1 MLSMW
6 EFGMDGG
13 RYDVT
18 EFRNRH
24 LTLPALD
31 DDSVQPESLLSRSA
45 LQINATTK
53 CIIEAHAILE
63 CFAGISK
70 DTLQKAPNLLFV
82 RAIYALVVLMKADY
96 AVGTDPEM
104 GEILDSQSLKVD
116 HYLNTVQ
123 RKSSEAIGPQKC
135 RMPTHWTFVLEQ
147 KLMSWR
153 EEYLEWRREGRH
165 LKRRKIQDD
174 STANTSGTK
183 SPATASD
190 NKTTTRSQQDPI
202 APVQDNADLSRDLS
216 QSQQAPSLPGSSF
229 SMPNNPYAW
238 TPSGLAPQSSTQ
250 TMGEQSSFTPGMGDF
265 SAAFQNGDLYLW
277 NDINDNF
284 GGWIPQGG
292 SLYTDMGFGP
302 LNGQGY

>member
-1 MLSMW
+1 MW

-53 CIIEAHAILE
+53 CIVEAHSILE
-63 CFAGISK
+63 CFVGITTS
-70 DTLQKAPNLLFV
+70 TLQKAPNLLFV

-116 HYLNTVQ
+116 HYLQTV
-123 RKSSEAIGPQKC
+123 RKKTNEAIGPQKC
-135 RMPTHWTFVLEQ
+135 RMPTHWTFVLEA

-165 LKRRKIQDD
+165 LKRRKTKDD
-174 STANTSGTK
+174 SAPNTSGAR
-183 SPATASD
+183 SPTVLGD
-190 NKTTTRSQQDPI
+190 EEDRKPEVTITRGPSTPSLEQT
-202 APVQDNADLSRDLS
+202 LS
-216 QSQQAPSLPGSSF
+216 QSQRSAPLQSSNF
-229 SMPNNPYAW
+229 NITNPYAW
-238 TPSGLAPQSSTQ
+238 TPGGLSQGSSQPMCDQST
-250 TMGEQSSFTPGMGDF
+250 FPPDMGDF

-292 SLYTDMGFGP
+292 SLYTDMEFGP

>member
-53 CIIEAHAILE
+53 CISEAHAILE
-63 CFAGISK
+63 CFVEIPN

-82 RAIYALVVLMKADY
+82 RSIYALVVLMKADY
-96 AVGTDPEM
+96 AVGTDPDM
-104 GEILDSQSLKVD
+104 GEILDSQSLRVD
-116 HYLNTVQ
+116 HYLHTVLQ
-123 RKSSEAIGPQKC
+123 KTTEAIGPQKC
-135 RMPTHWTFVLEQ
+135 RMPTHWTFVLEA
-147 KLMSWR
+147 KLISWR
-153 EEYLEWRREGRH
+153 EEYLEWRRKGLH
-165 LKRRKIQDD
+165 VKRRKIKDD
-174 STANTSGTK
+174 STANTSGTR
-183 SPATASD
+183 SPIICGEGKD
-190 NKTTTRSQQDPI
+190 GKPQQQTTTQSHSTSAAEHQP
-202 APVQDNADLSRDLS
+202 S
-216 QSQQAPSLPGSSF
+216 QSQQSAPLHDTNFNIS
-229 SMPNNPYAW
+229 NPYAW
-238 TPSGLAPQSSTQ
+238 PPGGIPQGDQSTYTPD
-250 TMGEQSSFTPGMGDF
+250 MGDF

-277 NDINDNF
+277 NDVNDNF

-292 SLYTDMGFGP
+292 SLYADMGFGP
-302 LNGQGY
+302 LNGQGF

>member
-45 LQINATTK
+45 LQLNATTK

-63 CFAGISK
+63 CFIGITT

-116 HYLNTVQ
+116 FYLQTVLT
-123 RKSSEAIGPQKC
+123 KSSDAIGPQKC
-135 RMPTHWTFVLEQ
+135 RMPSHWTFVLEQ
-147 KLMSWR
+147 KLISWR

-165 LKRRKIQDD
+165 LKRRKVQDD
-174 STANTSGTK
+174 SAANTTR
-183 SPATASD
+183 
-190 NKTTTRSQQDPI
+190 TRSPTIPVAAKDKPQEPL
-202 APVQDNADLSRDLS
+202 APQS
-216 QSQQAPSLPGSSF
+216 QSNPPLESNLEQPQQPAPLPGSGF
-229 SMPNNPYAW
+229 SAIPNPYAW
-238 TPSGLAPQSSTQ
+238 TPSGMPQASSQPLGDQ
-250 TMGEQSSFTPGMGDF
+250 TSFTPDMGDF